1 MKKIGIK
8 AKLFLVC
15 FLISSI
21 AATSQVK
28 QTSLTGVSPA
38 VQFDFDTEN
47 SKANTSGEFQGKY
60 SFVSGINGKALKLGA
75 GEMNGALTIKNELLK
90 LHPDKDF
97 SVRFWI
103 KTSMESSKSST
114 ILAQKK
120 FPSKSL
126 ESQKNAGWVFY
137 ISNGTWAWNMGSGN
151 RRITHERDNGAQM
164 PLNDGK
170 WHQLTMT
177 YDSKNAVIKLY
188 YDGDNKAL
196 YNVRDAVGF
205 NFMNDLPIIAGS
217 MDADAALPA
226 EILPA
231 IKTGA
236 EKLQQ
241 LVDAFNKT
249 GVGLVQPKE
258 LEDLVVN
265 PKELFDQ
272 KLKKIKISKG
282 ADSSAFAESISK
294 LSFDPVTKAR
304 SALMRNPYTVH
315 QVKDFMTVAPLLKIY
330 SLVNDKIVIDQSAA
344 MDYTKKE
351 KLYQPDFELDN
362 LAFWDRTLSSNE
374 ISTDYAGYAQ
384 PVTATLKKNISSFT
398 AAVWNIH
405 HGGIH
410 NTPEKD
416 GWDSRL
422 RIAEML
428 KKENADVV
436 MMQET
441 YSNGD
446 FIAAELGYYFAST
459 VDWDYLNQGANVSVI
474 SRYPIKE
481 LYVPQDAP
489 FMNVAVKVAISETQ
503 DMYVMSNWYG
513 MQQFPAVYSFHEQ
526 RFEQADNIPILFA
539 GDFNAV
545 PHTDG
550 GKSPASV
557 KMLDNGFTD
566 AFRSLHPDIKKYPGY
581 THEENI
587 RIDQLYYKGKGLKNT
602 STKLITTWPA
612 GFPSD
617 HYLMIGKFDLKY
629 TTAK

>member
-1 MKKIGIK
+1 MIK
-8 AKLFLVC
+8 MHVTASIFLLY
-15 FLISSI
+15 FLMVTLAGNGQIK
-21 AATSQVK
+21 QVI
-28 QTSLTGVSPA
+28 QPGVAPKA
-38 VQFDFDTEN
+38 IFDFEATGKTAD
-47 SKANTSGEFQGKY
+47 SSAVFQGKY
-60 SFVSGINGKALKLGA
+60 SFVNGFSGKALKLGA
-75 GEMNGALTIKNELLK
+75 AEIGGAFTIKNELLK
-90 LHPDKDF
+90 LRTDKDF
-97 SVRFWI
+97 SVQFWI
-103 KTSMESSKSST
+103 KTTMDASKSAT
-114 ILAQKK
+114 ILGQKK
-120 FPSKSL
+120 FQNKSL
-126 ESQKNAGWVFY
+126 ESQKNAGWTYY

-151 RRITHERDNGAQM
+151 RRITHERDNGTHM

-177 YDSKNAVIKLY
+177 YDSKNGIVSLY
-188 YDGDNKAL
+188 YDGNNKAL

-205 NFMNDLPIIAGS
+205 NFANDLPIVAGN
-217 MDADAALPA
+217 ADTETSLPD

-236 EKLQQ
+236 EKLQE
-241 LVDAFNKT
+241 LVDAFNNL
-249 GVGLVQPKE
+249 GVGLVKAE
-258 LEDLVVN
+258 EFEDLIVN
-265 PKELFDQ
+265 PKDLFNQ
-272 KLKKIKISKG
+272 KIQEIKVARG
-282 ADSSAFAESISK
+282 ADSITFAQSISAI
-294 LSFDPVTKAR
+294 SFEPVTKAR
-304 SALMRNPYTVH
+304 AALMRNPFTVH
-315 QVKDFMTVAPLLKIY
+315 QVKDFMSVAPLLKIY
-330 SLVNDKIVIDQSAA
+330 ALINGKIVTDKSAA
-344 MDYTKKE
+344 IAYTKKE
-351 KLYQPDFELDN
+351 KLNVADFELDN
-362 LAFWDRTLSSNE
+362 LAFWDRTLASTE
-374 ISTDYAGYAQ
+374 ISNDYAQYFQ
-384 PVTATLKKNISSFT
+384 PVGAPPVKKLSKFT

-410 NTPEKD
+410 NTIEKD
-416 GWDSRL
+416 GWDSRI
-422 RIAEML
+422 RITEML
-428 KKENADVV
+428 KNENVDVI

-459 VDWDYLNQGANVSVI
+459 IDWDYLNQGANVSVI

-481 LYVPQDAP
+481 LYVPADAP
-489 FMNVAVKVAISETQ
+489 FMNVAVKIAVSETQ

-557 KMLDNGFTD
+557 KMLENGFTD
-566 AFRSLHPDIKKYPGY
+566 AFRSFYPDVKKYPGY

-602 STKLITTWPA
+602 STRLIATWPK